1 MIYWSLRLNKK
12 LRSSS
17 AEIRREGDKQ
27 QMHSILETKQKK
39 RKD

>member
-27 QMHSILETKQKK
+27 HMHSILETKQKK